1 MDNRNAVTLT
11 RTKDDEMT
19 TTMTTPSMTT
29 KTNPT
34 VAAPKRMCKW
44 SGDEEPQSYYSRED
58 EDTATLTVGEQRRIQ
73 GYHANA
79 QRNWRNADEDN
90 DRRVVAAAQAIVRSI
105 RRESETETAAPRR
118 VSSAVWT
125 TPWDEPLFESEYP
138 DYAEESTHMP
148 FMNLTKEERD
158 KKRTEFKFGLCTNC
172 DTGLSDKSEFVGAFV
187 CNACHDYYQKQ
198 AQPYAC
204 GGCN

>member
-1 MDNRNAVTLT
+1 MDVVTLT
-11 RTKDDEMT
+11 RTNDDEMT
-19 TTMTTPSMTT
+19 TTMTMSS

-34 VAAPKRMCKW
+34 VAVSAAKRVCKW
-44 SGDEEPQSYYSRED
+44 SGDEEPQSYYSCED
-58 EDTATLTVGEQRRIQ
+58 EATVTLVEQRRQ
-73 GYHANA
+73 ECDEYYEWSKV
-79 QRNWRNADEDN
+79 RNLDEDN
-90 DRRVVAAAQAIVRSI
+90 DGRVVAEAEAIVRSI
-105 RRESETETAAPRR
+105 RRESVTETAPPRR

-125 TPWDEPLFESEYP
+125 TPWDEPVFETEYP

-148 FMNLTKEERD
+148 FMNLTKEERE
-158 KKRTEFKFGLCTNC
+158 KKSAEFKFGLCRNC
-172 DTGLSDKSEFVGAFV
+172 ETGLSDKSEFVGAFV

>member
-11 RTKDDEMT
+11 RTNDDEMT
-19 TTMTTPSMTT
+19 TTMTTSSMTT

-44 SGDEEPQSYYSRED
+44 SGDEEPQSYYSRDD
-58 EDTATLTVGEQRRIQ
+58 EDTMTLTVGEQRRIQ

-79 QRNWRNADEDN
+79 QKKWRNTDEDN
-90 DRRVVAAAQAIVRSI
+90 DMRVVAEAKAIVRSI
-105 RRESETETAAPRR
+105 ARETAPRKF
-118 VSSAVWT
+118 WT
-125 TPWDEPLFESEYP
+125 TPWLIASGDEPVFEPQYHDYP
-138 DYAEESTHMP
+138 DYAEEESTHMP